1 MVQYLIR
8 FLREINVVMI
18 SNFSM
23 KPTMAIAKME
33 HWKVIETKTKVLT
46 KKKPRFLSD
55 GLGQLTDGILAGDD
69 YRSSENVQGI
79 GSMGYDWI
87 GWKRRSSL
95 ELIFHFPTIENLTSI
110 RIHTSNLFTRDI
122 YLFHSIFIANCHN
135 DLQTTF
141 LLIPEDSK
149 NIQARFINIS
159 LAFGHGMLSNCLKLT
174 LTFNNRSKWILISE
188 VLFQSQPIIPHL
200 STLPTTMY
208 THNPPT
214 IIGRHQFFRIMM
226 IVFGFFFRR

>member
-1 MVQYLIR
+1 MHQTDSFHPNARCCL
-8 FLREINVVMI
+8 
-18 SNFSM
+18 
-23 KPTMAIAKME
+23 
-33 HWKVIETKTKVLT
+33 
-46 KKKPRFLSD
+46 D

-69 YRSSENVQGI
+69 YRSSENPQGI

-95 ELIFHFPTIENLTSI
+95 DFIFHFSTIENFTSI

-122 YLFHSIFIANCHN
+122 YLFNSVFITNCRN

-159 LAFGHGMLSNCLKLT
+159 LAFGHGMISNCLKLT

-188 VLFQSQPIIPHL
+188 VLFQSKPIISHPP
-200 STLPTTMY
+200 TLPSITRNT
-208 THNPPT
+208 NSSPT
-214 IIGRHQFFRIMM
+214 LTGKPIFERLDFLKTPFISLL
-226 IVFGFFFRR
+226 